1 MSINNI
7 LSLCCGLGMF
17 LFGMN
22 YMGEGLQ
29 RAAGAKMKDLMEKL
43 TRNPVRGF
51 LLGMLV
57 TAVIQSSSATSVM
70 AMGMINAGI
79 MDLAQA
85 TGVILGANIGTT
97 MTSILIALDAS
108 LIAPACIF
116 IGAMMILFCK
126 KNTRK
131 YVGQVILGFGLLFLG
146 LDTMKD
152 AMSVLKEIQAFRDF
166 IATAKNPV
174 LGLVLGTIMC
184 AIIQSSSASVG
195 ILQALAMQ
203 GLMPLEFAGYII
215 CGVNIGS
222 STPVFLASLNAKNNA
237 KRAAF
242 VYFIFNLVGA
252 VLFVPITMFTPFTSA
267 IENICLNAGL
277 NASFMVS
284 LYHIL
289 FKVVAGV
296 LLLILVKQV
305 VNLTYKFVPK
315 VEHETQM
322 RFQYIDNNLIG
333 DPNVAMVQT
342 FKEIERMSDL
352 VRENFQTAVDGLIN
366 NDTSKAEEI
375 QEREGIINFLN
386 ENITDFL
393 VKITALELS
402 ENTSNVVGN
411 MFHVLNDLERIG
423 DHSIALSR
431 KTQEFVERQL
441 IYSDTAK
448 EEISTIVEKCMYLF
462 DNSIQA
468 FMNQRLDNVKAEE
481 LVRLDEQIDALAIQ
495 SQTNHIV
502 RLRAHECHTEP
513 GVIFAKALHDLERV
527 GDYSINIAYA
537 ARKEAYLPREI

>member
-1 MSINNI
+1 MSINNV
-7 LSLCCGLGMF
+7 LTLCCGLGLF

-22 YMGEGLQ
+22 FMGEGLQ

-108 LIAPACIF
+108 MIAPACIF
-116 IGAMMILFCK
+116 VGAMMILFCK
-126 KNTRK
+126 KNSRK
-131 YVGQVILGFGLLFLG
+131 YVGQVILGFGMLFLG

-152 AMSVLKEIQAFRDF
+152 AMSVLKEIQSFRDF
-166 IATAKNPV
+166 IATAKNPI
-174 LGLVLGTIMC
+174 LGLLLGTVMC

-203 GLMPLEFAGYII
+203 GLMPLEFCGYII

-222 STPVFLASLNAKNNA
+222 SMPVFLASLNAKNNA

-252 VLFVPITMFTPFTSA
+252 VIFLPVTMFLPYA
-267 IENICLNAGL
+267 ELIEGICANAGL

-284 LYHIL
+284 LYHII
-289 FKVVAGV
+289 FKVVAGLV
-296 LLLILVKQV
+296 LLPLTKQV

-333 DPNVAMVQT
+333 DPNVALVQT
-342 FKEIERMSDL
+342 FKEIERMADL
-352 VRENFQTAVDGLIN
+352 TRENFKLAVDGLIN
-366 NDTSKAEEI
+366 NDNSKADDI
-375 QEREGIINFLN
+375 AEREGVINFLN

-393 VKITALELS
+393 VKLTALELS
-402 ENTSNVVGN
+402 ESTSNVVGN

-423 DHSIALSR
+423 DHSIALSN
-431 KTQEFVERQL
+431 KTQEFVEKQL

-448 EEISTIVEKCMYLF
+448 EEITAIYNKCIYLY
-462 DNSIQA
+462 DSSVNA
-468 FMNQRLDNVKAEE
+468 FMNQRLDKVKAEE
-481 LVRLDEQIDALAIQ
+481 LTRVDEQIDNLAFQ
-495 SQTNHIV
+495 SQSNHIQ
-502 RLRAHECHTEP
+502 RLQAHECHTEP

-537 ARKEAYLPREI
+537 ARQEAYLPREI